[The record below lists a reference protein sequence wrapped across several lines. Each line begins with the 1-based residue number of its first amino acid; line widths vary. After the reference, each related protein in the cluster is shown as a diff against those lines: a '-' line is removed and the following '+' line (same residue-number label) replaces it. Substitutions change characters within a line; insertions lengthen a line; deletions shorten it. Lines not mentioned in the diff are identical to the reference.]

1 MNYQYIYQSL
11 VDYRKQNI
19 PEGYK
24 EKHHIVPKCMG
35 GTNEKENL
43 VKLTAREHFIAHQ
56 LLAKNYYNDYK
67 LIHAVFRMSNSKQYG
82 SRKYAWVRELQSKAM
97 SEIMIGNQQA
107 KGNIPSK
114 ESKRKMSESAKE
126 KIISE
131 ETKRK
136 ISKTLK
142 NKHLTK
148 EHKENI
154 SKGQIGKKKIPH
166 TEETKLKISES
177 LKGKISPM
185 KDKHHTEESKQK
197 MSDSRLGK
205 KRGSYKRIKYAN
217 SNSM

>member
-114 ESKRKMSESAKE
+114 ESKRK
-126 KIISE
+126 
-131 ETKRK
+131 

>member
-1 MNYQYIYQSL
+1 LIIVNKIF
-11 VDYRKQNI
+11 QN
-19 PEGYK
+19 
-24 EKHHIVPKCMG
+24 
-35 GTNEKENL
+35 
-43 VKLTAREHFIAHQ
+43 IAHQ

-114 ESKRKMSESAKE
+114 ESKRKMSESAKG

-142 NKHLTK
+142 I
-148 EHKENI
+148 NI
-154 SKGQIGKKKIPH
+154 LLKNIKKIFLKA
-166 TEETKLKISES
+166 KLERKKFHIQ
-177 LKGKISPM
+177 K
-185 KDKHHTEESKQK
+185 KQ
-197 MSDSRLGK
+197 S
-205 KRGSYKRIKYAN
+205 
-217 SNSM
+217 